1 MRQQLEEARRAEQE
15 EKENIKQQ
23 KKADK
28 EAKALKTKQKT
39 DKEDMALAKK
49 KKGTTGTSYLSPSFF
64 SPQFP
69 NFTVSLFPLR
79 KWYLNCLLR
88 NHLYWKNF

>member
-1 MRQQLEEARRAEQE
+1 LRQELEEARRAEQE
-15 EKENIKQQ
+15 EKDNIKQQ

-49 KKGTTGTSYLSPSFF
+49 KKKGQQARLIFHPLF
-64 SPQFP
+64 SPLSFPISQFP
-69 NFTVSLFPLR
+69 SSLLGSGI
-79 KWYLNCLLR
+79 
-88 NHLYWKNF
+88 

>member
-1 MRQQLEEARRAEQE
+1 LRQQLEEARRAEQE

-49 KKGTTGTSYLSPSFF
+49 KKRENRHVLSFTLFFLPSV
-64 SPQFP
+64 SQFH
-69 NFTVSLFPLR
+69 SFPLPS
-79 KWYLNCLLR
+79 
-88 NHLYWKNF
+88 

>member
-28 EAKALKTKQKT
+28 EAKAKALKTKQKT

-49 KKGTTGTSYLSPSFF
+49 KKKGKQARLIFHPLF
-64 SPQFP
+64 SPLSFPISQFP
-69 NFTVSLFPLR
+69 SSLLGSGI
-79 KWYLNCLLR
+79 
-88 NHLYWKNF
+88 

>member
-28 EAKALKTKQKT
+28 EAKAKALKTKQKT

-49 KKGTTGTSYLSPSFF
+49 KKGKQARLIFHPLF
-64 SPQFP
+64 SPLSFPISQFP
-69 NFTVSLFPLR
+69 SSLLGSGI
-79 KWYLNCLLR
+79 
-88 NHLYWKNF
+88 

>member
-49 KKGTTGTSYLSPSFF
+49 KKKGKQARLIFHPLF
-64 SPQFP
+64 SPLSFPISQFP
-69 NFTVSLFPLR
+69 SSLLGSGI
-79 KWYLNCLLR
+79 
-88 NHLYWKNF
+88 

>member
-28 EAKALKTKQKT
+28 EAKAKVLKTKQKT

-49 KKGTTGTSYLSPSFF
+49 KKGKQARLIFHPLF
-64 SPQFP
+64 SPLSFPISQFP
-69 NFTVSLFPLR
+69 SSLLGSGI
-79 KWYLNCLLR
+79 
-88 NHLYWKNF
+88 

>member
-28 EAKALKTKQKT
+28 EAKAKALKTKQKT

-49 KKGTTGTSYLSPSFF
+49 KKKGKTGTSYLSPSFF

-88 NHLYWKNF
+88 NHL